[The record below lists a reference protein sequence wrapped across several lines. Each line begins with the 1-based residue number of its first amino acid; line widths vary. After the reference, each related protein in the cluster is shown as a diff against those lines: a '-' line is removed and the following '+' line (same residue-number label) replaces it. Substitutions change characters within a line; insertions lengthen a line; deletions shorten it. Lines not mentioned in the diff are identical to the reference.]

1 MSLFRI
7 LKYSSLAFFF
17 NKYRGKIF
25 RVIAVALFAAITS
38 ILYQDVADYLQ
49 LQYPG
54 TVIYALIAKILVVY
68 GALAFVLWQF
78 RPEKPTAPIKAEQQS
93 DDLIT
98 TEQDRLSALENIKDK
113 EKLQS
118 RYDRVLAG
126 KDHRSS

>member
-1 MSLFRI
+1 MSLFRV
-7 LKYSSLAFFF
+7 LKYSSLIFFF

-25 RVIAVALFAAITS
+25 RVIAVALFAAVTS

-68 GALAFVLWQF
+68 GALIFVLWQF
-78 RPEKPTAPIKAEQQS
+78 RPEKAAGATSKEQPS
-93 DDLIT
+93 DTLALPV
-98 TEQDRLSALENIKDK
+98 QDRLSVLEDVADK

-118 RYDRVLAG
+118 RYERILAG
-126 KDHRSS
+126 KSDQSD